1 MKDQVSPKSVSNNG
15 MQSPQMQSPANKS
28 TIDEKKGGGIIDEK
42 NSSKNAPSNGP
53 PGQSTEGEILD
64 AIEALSLKFKELFQ
78 KHQQGDSLSATNLKP
93 FVHDLSQI
101 LFSSEH

>member
-1 MKDQVSPKSVSNNG
+1 MSNAKDG

-28 TIDEKKGGGIIDEK
+28 TVDAKKGIKDEKSMKPNDVGP
-42 NSSKNAPSNGP
+42 KNAPSNGS

-78 KHQQGDSLSATNLKP
+78 KHQLGDSLPATNL
-93 FVHDLSQI
+93 
-101 LFSSEH
+101 